1 MTMPESDSLN
11 VYFENFEV
19 GVINAD
25 ERSRMSFHYSSSW
38 LSNPD
43 AFQISITMPFTK
55 NVYPTEIAHSF
66 FANLLPEGLLR
77 ENVAR
82 ALSVSPDNDFELIAR
97 IGGECAGALW
107 IGNGKP
113 LFSDEQMYSLVSND
127 ELYRRI
133 TDGNVF
139 SSVLGSKKVRL
150 SLAGAQDKLPVR
162 LEGEQIMLPGDG
174 CPSTHI
180 MKFPSRDYRDLPAN
194 EVFVT
199 SLAKHIGIRTVDAW
213 IFKIG
218 EIETCMV
225 SRYDRFTDGE
235 KRIRRLHQEDICQAS
250 GFPHYKKYES
260 EGGPSFKECFEL
272 VHRVC
277 TEPILERDQLLKW
290 LVFNLLIGNSDAH
303 AKNLSILFHPDG
315 KVELA
320 PFYDLVCTMSYAGLN
335 REMAMSIGS
344 VSDPGRIGPKHFD
357 SLAGECGFS
366 PKWLRGFVLNMAE
379 RVSVVLDV
387 ELDRL
392 RMEQSV
398 QQRVLPAIRKQT
410 RNIRNSF
417 RQAVGIGPD
426 EKVKVP

>member
-1 MTMPESDSLN
+1 MSDSDSLN
-11 VYFENFEV
+11 VYFEDCEV
-19 GVINAD
+19 GIISAD
-25 ERSRMSFHYSSSW
+25 ERNRMSFQYSSSW

-43 AFQISITMPFTK
+43 AFQISITMPFTG

-66 FANLLPEGLLR
+66 FANLLPEGLVR

-82 ALSVSPDNDFELIAR
+82 ALSVSPDNDFELLAR

-113 LFSDEQMYSLVSND
+113 SFSDEQVYSLVSDD
-127 ELYRRI
+127 ELFQMI

-139 SSVLGSKKVRL
+139 SSVLGLKKARL

-162 LEGEQIMLPGDG
+162 LDGEQVMLPENE

-180 MKFPSRDYRDLPAN
+180 IKFPSRDYRDLPAN

-199 SLAKHIGIRTVDAW
+199 SLAKHIGIRAVDAW
-213 IFKIG
+213 IFKVG
-218 EIETCMV
+218 DIETCMV
-225 SRYDRFTDGE
+225 SRYDRFTDGA
-235 KRIRRLHQEDICQAS
+235 KRIRRLHQEDMCQAS
-250 GFPHYKKYES
+250 GVPYFKKYES

-272 VHRVC
+272 VDRVSSV
-277 TEPILERDQLLKW
+277 PIVERDQLLKW

-303 AKNLSILFHPDG
+303 AKNLSFLFHPDG

-320 PFYDLVCTMSYAGLN
+320 PFYDLVCTMSYASLD

-344 VSDPGRIGPKHFD
+344 VSDPGGIGPKHFD

-366 PKWLRGFVLNMAE
+366 PKWLRGFVLSMAE
-379 RVSVVLDV
+379 IVSDVLDV
-387 ELDRL
+387 GLDRL
-392 RMEQSV
+392 RMEQSL
-398 QQRVLPAIRKQT
+398 QLKVLPTIRKQT

-417 RQAVGIGPD
+417 RQATSI
-426 EKVKVP
+426 